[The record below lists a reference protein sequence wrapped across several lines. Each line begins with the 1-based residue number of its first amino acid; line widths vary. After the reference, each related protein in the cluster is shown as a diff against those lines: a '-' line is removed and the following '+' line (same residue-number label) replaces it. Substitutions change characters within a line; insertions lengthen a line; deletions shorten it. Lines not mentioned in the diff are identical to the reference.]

1 MNRAVVLSIA
11 ALSLAALSGA
21 AGRCFWLYIVI
32 NCAALL
38 VAVVAATG
46 RRKGG
51 TLENQRLVVAVQ

>member
-1 MNRAVVLSIA
+1 MRNSLAYLSI
-11 ALSLAALSGA
+11 LLAALSGA
-21 AGRCFWLYIVI
+21 AGRCFWLYICI

-51 TLENQRLVVAVQ
+51 TLENQRHVVAVQ

>member
-1 MNRAVVLSIA
+1 MTRHHSLAYLSI
-11 ALSLAALSGA
+11 LLAALSGA

-38 VAVVAATG
+38 LAVVAATS

-51 TLENQRLVVAVQ
+51 TLENQRLAVAVQ